1 MNQVKEQILAEGNC
15 ETVRD
20 RGKAAYGKD
29 MSPRTGTSY
38 KADGAGE
45 LAQHSE
51 AHGSAPEVNGGA
63 VYRNNA
69 FLPGEVSFCGT
80 GGFKATRQARALVA
94 AMRQAERSEKSAEGI
109 VVVTEPVSSR
119 RRETRPVK
127 DAARR
132 GGRRPEPKKWN
143 RPEESDG

>member
-1 MNQVKEQILAEGNC
+1 MNSDKLKELADGNC
-15 ETVRD
+15 VIVRL
-20 RGKAAYGKD
+20 RGKEAYGKD

-51 AHGSAPEVNGGA
+51 ALSSALEVNGGV

-69 FLPGEVSFCGT
+69 FLPGETSRPCGAGFNLPTKHRGRGGNVVIEPRGVSRDHSSCCN
-80 GGFKATRQARALVA
+80 QAR
-94 AMRQAERSEKSAEGI
+94 
-109 VVVTEPVSSR
+109 SSR

-127 DAARR
+127 DLEALTAVKDRTEEVEAT
-132 GGRRPEPKKWN
+132 GGVY
-143 RPEESDG
+143 D